1 MAFTIPV
8 YCAILTGRRHADVLT
23 LHETSEAAV
32 RQCRQWICQV
42 PDAQPD
48 QVSGYLFFCQYGT
61 SEETV
66 RVERQWLELED
77 SPPTDEDEEVPY
89 VPGPTGAAP
98 VFPRAWVPPVPPRT
112 DEVPD
117 A

>member
-23 LHETSEAAV
+23 LYETSEAAV
-32 RQCRQWICQV
+32 RQCRQWIQQV

-48 QVSGYLFFCQYGT
+48 PVSGYLFFCQYGT
-61 SEETV
+61 VEETV

-77 SPPTDEDEEVPY
+77 APPAEDEVPY
-89 VPGPTGAAP
+89 VPGPTLMTL
-98 VFPRAWVPPVPPRT
+98 VPANT
-112 DEVPD
+112 HEVPD

>member
-32 RQCRQWICQV
+32 RQCRQWIQQV

-48 QVSGYLFFCQYGT
+48 PVSGYLFFCQYGT
-61 SEETV
+61 TEETV

-77 SPPTDEDEEVPY
+77 NSPA
-89 VPGPTGAAP
+89 GAAVLGYYTAEP
-98 VFPRAWVPPVPPRT
+98 ALLRT
-112 DEVPD
+112 LDDEVPD